1 MTRPLSNDLRRRII
15 RTVEGG
21 LSRNAAAKKF
31 EVSVSA
37 VVKLLQQWATTG
49 SCEPK
54 QIGGYRKHLLAEH
67 VETVNRLL
75 AEKPDI
81 TLAEMKK
88 QLAIAKINA
97 GQSSISRFLNHLGYS
112 YKKNGTRCRART
124 RGR

>member
-1 MTRPLSNDLRRRII
+1 MTRPLSNDLRKRIV

-21 LSRNAAAKKF
+21 LSRNATARKF

-37 VVKLLQQWATTG
+37 VVKLMQQWTATG
-49 SCEPK
+49 SCVPK
-54 QIGGYRKHLLAEH
+54 QIGGYRKHLLATH
-67 VETVNRLL
+67 VDEVNRLL

-81 TLAEMKK
+81 TLAEMRT

-112 YKKNGTRCRART
+112 YKKNRTRCRAT
-124 RGR
+124 TSGR